1 MSTIPTPNDPVTPD
15 GVLLAIREEL
25 DAIGVEGAK
34 TFDPALR
41 WNEID
46 VDSVELVELVA
57 ALEEQYG
64 IDMVEEDYDELD
76 TAEAL
81 ACRISRFAA
90 DLTAK
95 RLA

>member
-1 MSTIPTPNDPVTPD
+1 VSTIPTPNDPVTPD
-15 GVLLAIREEL
+15 GVLFAIREEL

-64 IDMVEEDYDELD
+64 IDMIDEDYDELD

-90 DLTAK
+90 ERTAK